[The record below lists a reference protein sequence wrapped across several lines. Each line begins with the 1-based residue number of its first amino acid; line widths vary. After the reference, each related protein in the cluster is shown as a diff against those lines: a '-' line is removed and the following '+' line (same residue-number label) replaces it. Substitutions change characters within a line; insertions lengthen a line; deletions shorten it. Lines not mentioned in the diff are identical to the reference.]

1 MIQKRGNVL
10 NGQIRKNT
18 KQEHT
23 LVGYA
28 STYNVEILNSFN
40 PEVQLKD
47 TESAVKSKLIELSI
61 QLKGFPFVATLA
73 LVFKKIESKDKKN
86 LKFLFKFN
94 RKIIINES
102 DIDDALQS
110 NYTIII
116 TNIQNLIKLSVF
128 QRIIP

>member
-1 MIQKRGNVL
+1 M
-10 NGQIRKNT
+10 T
-18 KQEHT
+18 
-23 LVGYA
+23 
-28 STYNVEILNSFN
+28 
-40 PEVQLKD
+40 
-47 TESAVKSKLIELSI
+47 
-61 QLKGFPFVATLA
+61 TLA

-94 RKIIINES
+94 REIIINES

>member
-1 MIQKRGNVL
+1 M
-10 NGQIRKNT
+10 
-18 KQEHT
+18 
-23 LVGYA
+23 
-28 STYNVEILNSFN
+28 NSFN
-40 PEVQLKD
+40 PELQLKD
-47 TESAVKSKLIELSI
+47 AESAVKSKLIELSI
-61 QLKGFPFVATLA
+61 QLKGFAFVTTLA

-94 RKIIINES
+94 REIIINES